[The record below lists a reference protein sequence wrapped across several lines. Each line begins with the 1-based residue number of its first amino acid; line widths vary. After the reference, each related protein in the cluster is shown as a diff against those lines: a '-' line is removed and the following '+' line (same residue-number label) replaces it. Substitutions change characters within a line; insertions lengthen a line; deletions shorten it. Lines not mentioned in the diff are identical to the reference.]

1 MKQENKGAIVGLFF
15 IVIGAIFLLN
25 NFDLIPRLPWW
36 IYEYTWQLIFIGVGI
51 FVFISGNRSG
61 GFIFAGIGTFFLLKE
76 HFYLNMRDF
85 WPVIL
90 IIIGLSFVF
99 RHRRLTN
106 NRETNENFF
115 EAINI
120 FGGGNQ
126 IVTSQSLEGGRVTSI
141 FGGSEI
147 DLTKSRALSGTSI
160 DVLTLF
166 GGSEIR
172 VPSDWKVKIE
182 VTAILGGF
190 EDKRTDLSQD
200 EDAPV
205 ITIKG
210 LTMFGGGEIKS

>member
-1 MKQENKGAIVGLFF
+1 MKPENRRAFVGLF
-15 IVIGAIFLLN
+15 IVLIGVVLLLN

-36 IYEYTWQLIFIGVGI
+36 LYEYTWQLIFIGVGI
-51 FVFISGNRSG
+51 VVFFTGNRST
-61 GFIFAGIGTFFLLKE
+61 GFIFLGIGTFFLLKE
-76 HFYLNMRDF
+76 HYYLNVRDF

-90 IIIGLSFVF
+90 IIIGLSFIF
-99 RHRRLTN
+99 RHKRLTSN
-106 NRETNENFF
+106 QESSENFF
-115 EAINI
+115 EAVNI

-126 IVTSQSLEGGRVTSI
+126 IVTSPAMEGGRITSI

-147 DLTKSRALSGTSI
+147 DLTKAKALPNATI

-172 VPSDWKVKIE
+172 VPADWKVKIE

-200 EDAPV
+200 DDAPV
-205 ITIKG
+205 VIVKG
-210 LTMFGGGEIKS
+210 LTMFGGGEVKS